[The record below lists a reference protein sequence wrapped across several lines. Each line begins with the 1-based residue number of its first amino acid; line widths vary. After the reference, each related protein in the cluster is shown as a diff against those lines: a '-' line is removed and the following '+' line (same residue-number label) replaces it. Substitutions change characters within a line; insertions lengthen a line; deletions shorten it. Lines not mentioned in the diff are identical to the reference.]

1 MFDAN
6 LTKIVSV
13 AYTLW
18 GPQNGYS
25 QLKIYVLYDH
35 DTYSV
40 AYEIKITGKS
50 CDTPFLNYYIKNVY
64 VKVIL
69 KEFYLETPTIASIQ
83 YGMQIQLQNLNS
95 CRMTAT
101 VQ

>member
-6 LTKIVSV
+6 LAKIVS
-13 AYTLW
+13 LS
-18 GPQNGYS
+18 GSQNGYS
-25 QLKIYVLYDH
+25 QLKLKIYVLYDH

-50 CDTPFLNYYIKNVY
+50 CDNTFLNYDIKKVY
-64 VKVIL
+64 EKVIL

-95 CRMTAT
+95 C
-101 VQ
+101 